1 MQNNVCVLDTNA
13 ILRYL
18 LEDIQEQYEA
28 VRKKVQSKN
37 CSATLEVIAEVCYV
51 LDGIYGLSRTQIID
65 ALKKLCADIN
75 VENDDVLLRAFEI
88 FDKPPKLDFVDCLLY
103 GYNVARGVD
112 ILTFDKKLN
121 TVLKG

>member
-18 LEDIQEQYEA
+18 LEDIQEQYEV
-28 VRKKVQSKN
+28 VRDKVQSKN

-65 ALKKLCADIN
+65 VLKNLCADIN

-88 FDKPPKLDFVDCLLY
+88 FDKVPKLDFVDCLLY

-121 TVLKG
+121 AVLNE